1 MSKISQL
8 EMFETVFYEKHP
20 EFSNLIKKS
29 RVFSNESLTDNVFL
43 KDENGLLIPV
53 EKGMLDSLLRTCLYE
68 VDVTEIN
75 RQKNLIKTFLSK
87 FEKFESNFDRD
98 GDNYFV
104 GKNFAVDLT
113 KLIQKKYPKI
123 PDMLKD
129 INLWDVPQ
137 QSLQANLITRYSEIK
152 LPSSIEN
159 FVVESTVKRIKEILL
174 RCMGNQEDSVENFLD
189 YISAALYGIRK
200 ADYFLILQ
208 GVGGTGKN
216 LILDFLQLIF
226 GNYFTTIEA
235 DDLLNEKPSVK
246 QKLYYRK
253 SARIIS
259 IQEPSEN
266 KKKVSLLK
274 RITGRGKIQVEGKE
288 FTMSSLFLIDS
299 NFPVEP
305 SAEDS
310 GFDRR
315 CYILPFG
322 PKIPEEEQNRE
333 LLVELKDL
341 APYFLLELLRR
352 FSCIEIEKIQQPKI
366 TETVQYWNHIERNGK
381 FVQAFMDICCTA
393 DVETGKEIAL
403 KDIREEFQTH
413 FPAIYS
419 EYRKNYLFWF
429 DGNKFEEIIQKTTA
443 QEFNAIFLSRYKNHG
458 LRNGYPTIRHLV
470 VGNPGEFQTMEKR
483 QIQDLVKRFHI
494 DEDEAKARIDSAREP
509 SVAKARPNPL
519 EEDYRELLSYVGL
532 WGLHFFRIFDGNPR
546 GWKNAVINYLCRTNL
561 QSLNSF
567 RCDFVIKFVSHSE
580 TERLCEILRQRFS
593 EKILFPEDCVSDVE
607 INDVLDEIFDA
618 FAKGV
623 RENLANR
630 NLLSPMNPQFQI
642 SQMNLGISPTSLNLL
657 FPQPFGNSSP
667 MGLFPPVQQ
676 SAAGNMNGTS
686 TAKLILG
693 KKN

>member
-1 MSKISQL
+1 MSKINKI
-8 EMFETVFYEKHP
+8 EMFEKVIHEKHP
-20 EFSNLIKKS
+20 EFSNLVKKT
-29 RVFSNESLTDNVFL
+29 RVFSNESLTDNIFL
-43 KDENGLLIPV
+43 KNENGLLISV
-53 EKGMLDSLLRTCLYE
+53 DKNYIDSCLRECLY
-68 VDVTEIN
+68 VVGVTEIN
-75 RQKNLIKTFLSK
+75 RQKILIKTFLSK
-87 FEKFESNFDRD
+87 FEKKESDFDRE
-98 GDNYFV
+98 GDRYFV
-104 GKNFAVDLT
+104 GGNFAVDLT
-113 KLIQKKYPKI
+113 KLIQKKYPKVST
-123 PDMLKD
+123 MLRDK
-129 INLWDVPQ
+129 NAWDVPQ
-137 QSLQANLITRYSEIK
+137 ISLQDNLITRYSEIK
-152 LPSSIEN
+152 LSSNIEN
-159 FVVESTVKRIKEILL
+159 FIVESAVKRIKEILL
-174 RCMGNQEDSVENFLD
+174 RCMGNQKDSVESFLD

-200 ADYFLILQ
+200 ADYCLILQ

-216 LILDFLQLIF
+216 LLLDFLQLIF

-235 DDLLNEKPSVK
+235 DELLNEKPAVK

-288 FTMSSLFLIDS
+288 FAMSSLFLIDS

-366 TETVQYWNHIERNGK
+366 TKTVQYWNHIERNGK

-403 KDIREEFQTH
+403 KDIRKEFQTH

-470 VGNPGEFQTMEKR
+470 VGNPREFQTMETR
-483 QIQDLVKRFHI
+483 QIEDLMKRFHI
-494 DEDEAKARIDSAREP
+494 NKDEAKEKIDSARAP
-509 SVAKARPNPL
+509 SVAKSKANFL
-519 EEDYRELLSYVGL
+519 EDDYRDLLSYVGP
-532 WGLHFFRIFDGNPR
+532 WGLQCFKILDGNPR
-546 GWKNAVINYLCRTNL
+546 EWKKAVIEYLSYSKL
-561 QSLNSF
+561 QPIFSF
-567 RCDFVIKFVSHSE
+567 KCDFVNKFISPQES
-580 TERLCEILRQRFS
+580 ERLCGILEQRLS
-593 EKILFPEDCVSDVE
+593 EKMQFPENCVSDVV
-607 INDVLDEIFDA
+607 INDILEVIFDA

-623 RENLANR
+623 RENLKNR
-630 NLLSPMNPQFQI
+630 HMISPMNPHFQI
-642 SQMNLGISPTSLNLL
+642 SQMNLGISPTSINLP
-657 FPQPFGNSSP
+657 FPQPFGFVP
-667 MGLFPPVQQ
+667 QMTIIPPIQQ
-676 SAAGNMNGTS
+676 SAAGNMDGTS
-686 TAKLILG
+686 TEKLILG

>member
-1 MSKISQL
+1 MSKINKI
-8 EMFETVFYEKHP
+8 EMFEKVIHEKHP
-20 EFSNLIKKS
+20 EFSNLVKKT
-29 RVFSNESLTDNVFL
+29 RVFSNESLTDNIFL
-43 KDENGLLIPV
+43 KNENGLLISV
-53 EKGMLDSLLRTCLYE
+53 DKNYIDSCLRECLY
-68 VDVTEIN
+68 VVGVTEIN
-75 RQKNLIKTFLSK
+75 RQKILIKTFLSK
-87 FEKFESNFDRD
+87 FEKKESDFDRE
-98 GDNYFV
+98 GDRYFV
-104 GKNFAVDLT
+104 GGNFAVDLT
-113 KLIQKKYPKI
+113 KLIQKKYPKVST
-123 PDMLKD
+123 MLRDK
-129 INLWDVPQ
+129 NAWDVPQ
-137 QSLQANLITRYSEIK
+137 ISLQDNLITRYSEIK
-152 LPSSIEN
+152 LSSNIEN
-159 FVVESTVKRIKEILL
+159 FIVESAVKRIKEILL
-174 RCMGNQEDSVENFLD
+174 RCMGNQKDSVESFLD

-200 ADYFLILQ
+200 ADYCLILQ

-216 LILDFLQLIF
+216 LLLDFLQLIF

-235 DDLLNEKPSVK
+235 DELLNEKPAVK

-366 TETVQYWNHIERNGK
+366 TKTVQYWNHIERNGK

-470 VGNPGEFQTMEKR
+470 VGNPREFQTMETR
-483 QIQDLVKRFHI
+483 QIEDLMKRFHI
-494 DEDEAKARIDSAREP
+494 NKDEAKEKIDSARAP
-509 SVAKARPNPL
+509 SVAKGKLNPL
-519 EEDYRELLSYVGL
+519 EEDYRDLLSYAGP
-532 WGLHFFRIFDGNPR
+532 WGFQSFRVFDGNPKN
-546 GWKNAVINYLCRTNL
+546 WKKAVINHLCYTQL
-561 QSLNSF
+561 QSMESF
-567 RCDFVIKFVSHSE
+567 HFEFVIKFVSQSE
-580 TERLCEILRQRFS
+580 TDRLCNILKRKLA
-593 EKILFPEDCVSDVE
+593 EKMHFPEDCISDVV
-607 INDVLDEIFDA
+607 INDILDVIFDA

-623 RENLANR
+623 RENLKNR
-630 NLLSPMNPQFQI
+630 HMISPMNPHFQI
-642 SQMNLGISPTSLNLL
+642 SQMNLGISPTSINLP
-657 FPQPFGNSSP
+657 FPQPFGFVP
-667 MGLFPPVQQ
+667 QMTIIPPVQQ
-676 SAAGNMNGTS
+676 SAADNLDGSSKT
-686 TAKLILG
+686 KLILG
-693 KKN
+693 GKN